1 MEGVSPIPRIKNILD
16 IYSIL
21 TIVQY
26 TLLIH
31 SHKKR
36 KDGLEGSLMR
46 VLFAAELEFP
56 KILVP
61 RLPQN
66 TPNVTIE
73 KYWKI
78 KTTVL
83 FM

>member
-66 TPNVTIE
+66 TPNVNIE

>member
-1 MEGVSPIPRIKNILD
+1 MEGVSPLPRIKNILD

-21 TIVQY
+21 AIVQY

-46 VLFAAELEFP
+46 V
-56 KILVP
+56 
-61 RLPQN
+61 
-66 TPNVTIE
+66 
-73 KYWKI
+73 
-78 KTTVL
+78 
-83 FM
+83 

>member
-1 MEGVSPIPRIKNILD
+1 MEDVSPLPRIKNILD

-21 TIVQY
+21 AIVQY

-36 KDGLEGSLMR
+36 KDGLEGSLMQ

-61 RLPQN
+61 RLPQS
-66 TPNVTIE
+66 TPNVNIE